1 LSPVTKAK
9 DDGASTA
16 SQRIADLGILDYS
29 CISKEKHQ
37 TITSSICYLHYALDV
52 SLNSTANVKHVTKI
66 EEEHM
71 QAEQEAPAFH
81 LSSNAKPIISVDHL
95 VKRYKRADKNAVDDI
110 SFQIAPGALFA
121 LLGPNGAGK
130 TTTISILTTTL
141 LPTSGTVSIAGYDI
155 AQEASAVR
163 NNVGIIFQKP
173 SLDLNLTAEENV
185 RFHAMLYGLFP
196 FRPSF
201 KMMPPAYQQRIHE
214 LATILGIDEDLFK
227 QVKKFSGG
235 MKRKLEILRS
245 LLHNPKVLFLDEPTT
260 GLDPASRR
268 GLWEYLR
275 KVRAE
280 NGVTIFLTT
289 HYLEEAEQADDIC
302 IINKGRIVS
311 HGTPAQIK
319 AELVQEYITIDA
331 ADHTQLRNEL
341 CRLGVAFSE
350 TTSFKIAVD
359 IEDIH
364 PLLKSI
370 ETPLTLVE
378 THTPSIEDAYLEI
391 VGED

>member
-1 LSPVTKAK
+1 
-9 DDGASTA
+9 
-16 SQRIADLGILDYS
+16 
-29 CISKEKHQ
+29 
-37 TITSSICYLHYALDV
+37 
-52 SLNSTANVKHVTKI
+52 
-66 EEEHM
+66 M
-71 QAEQEAPAFH
+71 QKEQEALAFQIQ
-81 LSSNAKPIISVDHL
+81 SPVEPIISVEHL

-110 SFQIAPGALFA
+110 TFQVVPGALFA

-141 LPTSGTVSIAGYDI
+141 LPTAGNVSIAGYDI
-155 AQEASAVR
+155 VREASAVR

-173 SLDLNLTAEENV
+173 SLDVNLTAEENV
-185 RFHAMLYGLFP
+185 RFHATLYGLFP

-201 KMMPPAYQQRIHE
+201 KTMPRAYQERMHE
-214 LATILGIDEDLFK
+214 LAVILGIDEDLF
-227 QVKKFSGG
+227 QPVKKFSGG
-235 MKRKLEILRS
+235 MMRKLEILRS
-245 LLHNPKVLFLDEPTT
+245 LLHSPKVLFLDEPTT

-289 HYLEEAEQADDIC
+289 HYLEEAEQADDVC

-319 AELVQEYITIDA
+319 ADLVKDYIVIDA
-331 ADHTQLRNEL
+331 ADREQLRNEL
-341 CRLGVAFSE
+341 CRLGQTVSE
-350 TTSFKIAVD
+350 TAPFR
-359 IEDIH
+359 IEVARGGIH

-370 ETPLTLVE
+370 EAPLTLVE
-378 THTPSIEDAYLEI
+378 THAPSIEDAYLEI
-391 VGED
+391 VGGK